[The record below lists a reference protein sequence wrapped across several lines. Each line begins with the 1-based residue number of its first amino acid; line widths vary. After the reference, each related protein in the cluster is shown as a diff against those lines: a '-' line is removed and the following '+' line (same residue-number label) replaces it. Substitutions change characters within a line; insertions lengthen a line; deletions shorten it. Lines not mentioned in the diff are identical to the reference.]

1 MYSFLDMYAQYLAKY
16 WDNPTI
22 KPQLWTP
29 CSAVRTMTG
38 PSALLQAC
46 KPLNSPLWSH
56 CVKHQNGPKQV
67 QSKQGN
73 LENGSTLVCFTYL
86 TIMRYTPRRED
97 EKSWLN
103 FLKSSKIFC
112 ILVIKEIT
120 AKETKWPSLVISD
133 SILLPIFSADDFRII
148 QLLWVEEE
156 AWSL

>member
-1 MYSFLDMYAQYLAKY
+1 MNTMFCCETVDVL
-16 WDNPTI
+16 
-22 KPQLWTP
+22 
-29 CSAVRTMTG
+29 RTMTG

-73 LENGSTLVCFTYL
+73 LEKGSTLRGVCFTYL
-86 TIMRYTPRRED
+86 TVMRYTPRRED

-112 ILVIKEIT
+112 ILVKLLKEII
-120 AKETKWPSLVISD
+120 AKDTKWPSLVISD
-133 SILLPIFSADDFRII
+133 SILLPIFSAGDFRII
-148 QLLWVEEE
+148 QLLWVEGE